1 MLGMGEGTR
10 EQNKVSVRAQPCS
23 FPAWKPLGEQ
33 GGGWGGAFFKASSFV
48 FPHGFL
54 PVCRVR
60 GQIEVAEG
68 RGQAGR
74 AQDSAGRGEVDVAC
88 EAGAPPCSTGH
99 QGFSKRP
106 PSTPKPTACSNPP
119 VCRNFFAWSFF
130 PRVQTPADKGFVS
143 LVLPVLLEGCG
154 AANPC
159 PPRPGC
165 VLVLP
170 QGEGRGREMKV
181 EHPPDV
187 LPASGFCG
195 FFPEGPGAGP
205 TPTQWSLKANS
216 LEAT

>member
-10 EQNKVSVRAQPCS
+10 EQNEVSVRAQPCS

-48 FPHGFL
+48 FPHSFL

-74 AQDSAGRGEVDVAC
+74 ARDSAGREGADGAC
-88 EAGAPPCSTGH
+88 EAGVPPCSTGH

-106 PSTPKPTACSNPP
+106 PSAPKPTACSNLP

-130 PRVQTPADKGFVS
+130 PQVQTPADKGFVS
-143 LVLPVLLEGCG
+143 LVHCL
-154 AANPC
+154 
-159 PPRPGC
+159 
-165 VLVLP
+165 
-170 QGEGRGREMKV
+170 
-181 EHPPDV
+181 
-187 LPASGFCG
+187 FCWKD
-195 FFPEGPGAGP
+195 AGP
-205 TPTQWSLKANS
+205 QTLARQGQGASWSCRRERG
-216 LEAT
+216 EAAR